1 MAELCRTRSSWTIRR
16 PRVLGCGY
24 PNPGAS
30 TAAPA
35 DAPLCSVEA
44 ALAGDADENGAMAA
58 AEVRVLGTVEIAGE
72 DGAIAV
78 PAKHARL
85 LAALVLADGQAR
97 GTDDLVEA
105 VWDGTPPSSAR
116 KLVQV
121 YVSQLRKLLPP
132 GVEIATRGRAY
143 ALGLWRG
150 RAYGE
155 LAYDDLARAESE
167 RLEELRLVAR
177 EERLDA
183 LLALGR
189 HADVLGEALAFAG
202 EQELRERPHEL
213 ALLALYRCGRQA
225 EALEHYAVLHRR
237 LDEELG
243 LEPGPALREL
253 QRRILVQDPDLDST
267 SEELE
272 PAGGALPLPPNPLV
286 GRGRELEELTALLGR
301 RRSRLVVLTGAGGS
315 GKTRLA
321 LEIAHRL
328 AGTYANGVVLVELAP
343 LRDPTLVVPT
353 IAHALD
359 VPLDGAENP
368 LGALAAALGSR
379 ELLLLID
386 NAEHVRAAAPA
397 YAELAAR
404 APRLTLLVTSRAVL
418 HLSGEHVFPV
428 APLAEDA
435 AVQLFAERA
444 SGLAAH
450 GTGDGRDDEED
461 VREICRRLD
470 CLPLAIELA
479 AARSRVLS
487 PRALRLRL
495 DERLRVLTAGPRDLP
510 ARQQTLRETIG
521 WHPDLVPEHART
533 VFTRLAVFPA
543 GASLATAEEGCGAD
557 LDTLSALVDDHLLRR
572 EDVDDEPRFGMLETI
587 REYAVELLGGDRPAA
602 EARMAQHLADL
613 LTVVELEARV
623 SSAPLARLDPE
634 VDNVR
639 AALDVAAAAGDSELE
654 LRLAGGLW
662 RYCWVRGFAPEGMR
676 RIQSALTRAD
686 GAATPARAKALQGGA
701 GLAWSIGDF
710 QQAKELARAAIAVA
724 AEGGSLWDEMAAN
737 TVLGVVAN
745 DEGDRDAARIH
756 HRRSMELGEQQGLE
770 PFAQKLN
777 LGIVALDSGEYEE
790 ARALFDDV
798 LAYHRRTE
806 NDQGIGFALINLGV
820 VHHALDD
827 HVASLEAFREGKERF
842 EQVGFRAH
850 VAHALQG
857 FAAFE
862 ASEGRFLEAA
872 RLLGR
877 ARAELDDVGASEAD
891 FAIDMVAWTKRQANE
906 ALGPDAFEEAY
917 EAGRGDR

>member
-1 MAELCRTRSSWTIRR
+1 M
-16 PRVLGCGY
+16 
-24 PNPGAS
+24 
-30 TAAPA
+30 
-35 DAPLCSVEA
+35 
-44 ALAGDADENGAMAA
+44 
-58 AEVRVLGTVEIAGE
+58 LGTVEIAGE

-85 LAALVLADGQAR
+85 VAALVLADGRAC
-97 GTDDLVEA
+97 GTDELVEA
-105 VWDGTPPSSAR
+105 LWDGTPPTSAR

-132 GVEIATRGRAY
+132 GVEIVTRGRAY
-143 ALGLWRG
+143 AVELAAEALDAARFERLLRECGEARGDGNPALALSLADQALALWRG

-155 LAYDDLARAESE
+155 LAYEELARAESE

-189 HADVLGEALAFAG
+189 HADVLGEALALAG

-225 EALEHYAVLHRR
+225 EALEHYAALRRR
-237 LDEELG
+237 LDDELG

-253 QRRILVQDPDLDST
+253 QRRILVQDPDLGGT
-267 SEELE
+267 SDE
-272 PAGGALPLPPNPLV
+272 PARAGTPLPLPPNPLV

-301 RRSRLVVLTGAGGS
+301 RQSRLVVLTGAGGS

-321 LEIAHRL
+321 LEVAHGL
-328 AGTYANGVVLVELAP
+328 ASAYANGVALVELAP

-359 VPLDGAENP
+359 VALDGDEDP
-368 LGALAAALGSR
+368 LGALADALVSR
-379 ELLLLID
+379 ELLLVID
-386 NAEHVRAAAPA
+386 NAEHVREAAPA

-404 APRLTLLVTSRAVL
+404 VPRLTLLVTSRAVL

-428 APLAEDA
+428 APLDEDS

-450 GTGDGRDDEED
+450 GSRDGRTDDD

-479 AARSRVLS
+479 AARARVLS
-487 PRALRLRL
+487 PRALRQRL
-495 DERLRVLTAGPRDLP
+495 DARLRVLTAGPRDLP

-521 WHPDLVPEHART
+521 WSVDLLPEHART

-543 GASLATAEEGCGAD
+543 GASLAAAEEVCGAD
-557 LDTLSALVDDHLLRR
+557 IDTLSALVDDHLLRR

-587 REYAVELLGGDRPAA
+587 REYAVELLGDNRRAA
-602 EARMAQHLADL
+602 EARMAEHLAEL
-613 LTVVELEARV
+613 LTAVELEARV
-623 SSAPLARLDPE
+623 SGAALARLDPE
-634 VDNVR
+634 FDNVR

-662 RYCWVRGFAPEGMR
+662 RYCWVRGFAPEGLR
-676 RIQSALTRAD
+676 RIESALARA
-686 GAATPARAKALQGGA
+686 GEAPTPARAKALQGGA

-710 QQAKELARAAIAVA
+710 EKAKEFARAAIPVA
-724 AEGGSLWDEMAAN
+724 AEVGSLWDEMAAN
-737 TVLGVVAN
+737 TVLGIVAN
-745 DEGDRDAARIH
+745 DEGDRDAARVH
-756 HRRSMELGEQQGLE
+756 HRRSMELSEQQGLE

-777 LGIVALDSGEYEE
+777 LGIVALDSAEYEE

-798 LAYHRRTE
+798 LSYHRRTE
-806 NDQGIGFALINLGV
+806 NDQGMGFALINLGV
-820 VHHALDD
+820 LHHALGD
-827 HVASLEAFREGKERF
+827 HGASLEAFREASERF
-842 EQVGFRAH
+842 EKVGFRSQ

-877 ARAELDDVGASEAD
+877 ARAELEDVGASETD
-891 FAIDMVAWTKRQANE
+891 FATDMVAWTKRQATD
-906 ALGPDAFEEAY
+906 ALGRDAFEEAY
-917 EAGRGDR
+917 EAGRDDR

>member
-1 MAELCRTRSSWTIRR
+1 M
-16 PRVLGCGY
+16 
-24 PNPGAS
+24 
-30 TAAPA
+30 
-35 DAPLCSVEA
+35 
-44 ALAGDADENGAMAA
+44 
-58 AEVRVLGTVEIAGE
+58 LGTVEIAGE

-85 LAALVLADGQAR
+85 VAALVLADGRAC
-97 GTDDLVEA
+97 GTDELVEA
-105 VWDGTPPSSAR
+105 LWDGTPPTSAR

-132 GVEIATRGRAY
+132 GVEIVTRGRAY
-143 ALGLWRG
+143 AVELAAEALDAAHFERLLRECGEARGDGNPALALSLADQALALWRG

-155 LAYDDLARAESE
+155 LAYEELARAESE

-189 HADVLGEALAFAG
+189 HADVLGEALALAG

-225 EALEHYAVLHRR
+225 EALEHYAALRRR
-237 LDEELG
+237 LDDELG

-253 QRRILVQDPDLDST
+253 QRRILVQDPDLGGT
-267 SEELE
+267 SDE
-272 PAGGALPLPPNPLV
+272 PARAGTPLPLPPNPLV

-301 RRSRLVVLTGAGGS
+301 RQSRLVVLTGAGGS

-321 LEIAHRL
+321 LEVAHGL
-328 AGTYANGVVLVELAP
+328 ASAYANGVALVELAP

-359 VPLDGAENP
+359 VALDGDEDP
-368 LGALAAALGSR
+368 LGALADALVSR
-379 ELLLLID
+379 ELLLVID
-386 NAEHVRAAAPA
+386 NAEHVREAAPA

-404 APRLTLLVTSRAVL
+404 VPRLTLLVTSRAVL

-428 APLAEDA
+428 APLDEDS

-450 GTGDGRDDEED
+450 GSRDGRTDDD

-479 AARSRVLS
+479 AARARVLS
-487 PRALRLRL
+487 PRALRQRL
-495 DERLRVLTAGPRDLP
+495 DARLRMLTAGPRDLP

-521 WHPDLVPEHART
+521 WSVDLLPEHART
-533 VFTRLAVFPA
+533 VFTRLAVYPA
-543 GASLATAEEGCGAD
+543 GASLAAAEEVCGAD
-557 LDTLSALVDDHLLRR
+557 IDTLSALVDDHLLRR

-587 REYAVELLGGDRPAA
+587 REYAVELLGDNRRAA
-602 EARMAQHLADL
+602 EARMGAHLAEL
-613 LTVVELEARV
+613 LTAVELEARV
-623 SSAPLARLDPE
+623 SGAALARLDPE
-634 VDNVR
+634 FDNVR

-662 RYCWVRGFAPEGMR
+662 RYCWVRGFAPEGLR
-676 RIQSALTRAD
+676 RIESALARA
-686 GAATPARAKALQGGA
+686 GEAPTPARAKALQGGA

-710 QQAKELARAAIAVA
+710 EKAKEFARAAIPVA
-724 AEGGSLWDEMAAN
+724 AEVGSLWDEMAAN
-737 TVLGVVAN
+737 TVLGIVAN
-745 DEGDRDAARIH
+745 DEGDRDAARVH
-756 HRRSMELGEQQGLE
+756 HRRSMELSEQQGLE

-777 LGIVALDSGEYEE
+777 LGIVALDSAEYEE

-798 LAYHRRTE
+798 LSYHRRTE
-806 NDQGIGFALINLGV
+806 NDQGMGFALINLGV
-820 VHHALDD
+820 LHHALGD
-827 HVASLEAFREGKERF
+827 HGASLEAFREASERF
-842 EQVGFRAH
+842 EKVGFRSQ

-877 ARAELDDVGASEAD
+877 ARAELEDVGASETD
-891 FAIDMVAWTKRQANE
+891 FATDMVAWTKRQATD
-906 ALGPDAFEEAY
+906 ALGRDAFEETY
-917 EAGRGDR
+917 EAGRDDR